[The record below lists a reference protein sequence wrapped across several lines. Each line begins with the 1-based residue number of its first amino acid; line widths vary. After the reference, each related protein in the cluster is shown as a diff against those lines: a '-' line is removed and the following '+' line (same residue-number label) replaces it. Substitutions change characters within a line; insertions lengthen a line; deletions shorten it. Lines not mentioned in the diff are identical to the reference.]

1 MVPFRSRL
9 AAAVVTGCVW
19 GLGVAGPGSRVHAE
33 ADVVDAWLS
42 RQADVRS
49 WSADF
54 TQTRTLKTLAQPVT
68 SSGRVWFQAPN
79 RFRWE
84 LGMPPQT
91 LAVRGSNQVLILY
104 PLLKRAERYPVDSTA
119 AGPWRHMLA
128 LLEAGFPSSRQQL
141 ESGFRIAAT
150 RREPGQ
156 VTVSL
161 EPRSAQARRL
171 MPLFRVRLDP
181 ATSAL
186 QGTEMT
192 FADGST
198 LQNSFSNVVENP
210 NIPPDFFEP
219 RLDPETAVTEPLST
233 PRR

>member
-1 MVPFRSRL
+1 M
-9 AAAVVTGCVW
+9 TGCVW
-19 GLGVAGPGSRVHAE
+19 GPGILGLGTRAHAE
-33 ADVVDAWLS
+33 ADVLDHWLS
-42 RQADVRS
+42 RQAEIRS

-68 SSGRVWFQAPN
+68 SGGRVWFQAPN

-84 LGMPPQT
+84 LGDPTQT

-104 PLLKRAERYPVDSTA
+104 PLLKRAERYRVDASA
-119 AGPWRHMLA
+119 GGPWRHMLT

-141 ESGFRIAAT
+141 ESRFRVAAT
-150 RREPGQ
+150 EREPGRI
-156 VTVSL
+156 TISL
-161 EPRSAQARRL
+161 EPRSPAARRL

-181 ATSAL
+181 ATSTL